1 VESEKKVGWLVCA
14 LVLLSSNSFGS
25 ALCSH
30 NNYIYKKKVQDVLKS
45 LGDEK
50 EAKVALE
57 SSRKEISED
66 LRKAKLEEK
75 RLNDQVY
82 ISLYCTESNSS
93 SDFLFIDVCFHLFFF
108 SLCIP

>member
-1 VESEKKVGWLVCA
+1 
-14 LVLLSSNSFGS
+14 
-25 ALCSH
+25 
-30 NNYIYKKKVQDVLKS
+30 VQDVLKS